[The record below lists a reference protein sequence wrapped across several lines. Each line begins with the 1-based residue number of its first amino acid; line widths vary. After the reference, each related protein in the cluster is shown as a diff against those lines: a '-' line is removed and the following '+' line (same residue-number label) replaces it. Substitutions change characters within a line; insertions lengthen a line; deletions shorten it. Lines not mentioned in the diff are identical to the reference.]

1 MKTDVNILHHVG
13 LIASDMNALVACYE
27 KLGFTLTPLSM
38 PRVPLKPG
46 GEPEMLGAGNR
57 CAIFQNNYLELLGV
71 VDKNRW
77 DKITKEQ
84 RGPYD
89 IDVPLSRYEGLH
101 VMHFGTNDIEAVRE
115 RLINQGTP
123 CSQIA
128 PFQRN
133 VDTPDGERTMY
144 AKSLHFPYGSNPEA
158 LIQIAQHLTPE
169 LVLQPRY
176 MNHPNGAK
184 SVTEIIVC
192 VEEPVKYV
200 KKYEKYTGHGSKQL
214 KNLYIIDLGHS
225 RVIVTAPAFIG
236 EIIPGCIPPTLPF
249 LAGFTVTTSD
259 LDLVRKLL
267 IDTGVAY
274 LEHEGRLIVL
284 PAEACGS
291 AVLFEKEGT
300 RNH

>member
-1 MKTDVNILHHVG
+1 MNKDINILHHVG
-13 LIASDMNALVACYE
+13 LIASNMSALVECYE

-71 VDKNRW
+71 VDKERW
-77 DKITKEQ
+77 GKIPKEQ

-101 VMHFGTNDIEAVRE
+101 VMHFGTDDIEAVRE
-115 RLINQGTP
+115 RLIKQGTP

-169 LVLQPRY
+169 LVLQPHQ
-176 MNHPNGAK
+176 MNHRNGAK
-184 SVTEIIVC
+184 SITEIIVC
-192 VEEPVKYV
+192 TEDPIEYA
-200 KKYEKYTGHGSKQL
+200 KKYERYTGHESKQ
-214 KNLYIIDLGHS
+214 KGNLYIIDLGYS
-225 RVIVTAPAFIG
+225 RVIVTAPAFIN
-236 EIIPGCIPPTLPF
+236 EIIQGCIPPALPY
-249 LAGFTVTTSD
+249 LAGFTVAATD
-259 LDLVRKLL
+259 LDVVRKLL
-267 IDTGVAY
+267 RDNRVSY
-274 LEHEGRLIVL
+274 LEHDGRLIV
-284 PAEACGS
+284 PSVEACGS
-291 AVLFEKEGT
+291 AVLFENEGST
-300 RNH
+300 RI